1 MSGWIDGDPG
11 ESICRMEESRNPP
24 GAGQPGTERGCM
36 KRDRKGEG
44 KAETEEYWC
53 EICGAACDEITEE
66 TFPDLRKARTLCP
79 GCRKSYED
87 SCRL

>member
-1 MSGWIDGDPG
+1 
-11 ESICRMEESRNPP
+11 
-24 GAGQPGTERGCM
+24 M

-44 KAETEEYWC
+44 KEETKEYWC